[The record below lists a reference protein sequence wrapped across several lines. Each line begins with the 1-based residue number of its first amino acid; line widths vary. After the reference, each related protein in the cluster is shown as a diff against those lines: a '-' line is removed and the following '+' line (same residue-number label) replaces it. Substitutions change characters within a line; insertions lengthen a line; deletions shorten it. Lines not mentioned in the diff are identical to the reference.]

1 MTAQFLPLVVSAPSK
16 VILHGEHAVVY
27 GKTAVAASLDL
38 RTRMTI
44 KPHLTHVVVNFPDV
58 GLSDCWTVE
67 QLKELFKHR
76 PTDKIED
83 EVDMVYLDKIHDFLG
98 TDQSNLRMASVIC
111 FLYLY
116 SVMVSPDIIT
126 MEIHVESEI
135 PLGAGLGSSAALS
148 VCLSAGLTGV
158 LHQVKSLE
166 KNIFNHLSNS
176 AKKDICRLAFLSE
189 KILHGTPS
197 GIDNSVSTYGGLCK
211 FSDGVL
217 TPLPTTTTLSILLVN
232 TNVERN
238 TKDLVNKV
246 RLKYDS
252 HPKIIKP
259 VLESIDGVS
268 EAFLAL
274 LENMGTGNSTA
285 TYHEMEEL
293 IDYNQALLQSLGV
306 SHSALQD
313 ICNTVRQFGMHG
325 KLTGAGGGGFAFA
338 LVPPNIPE
346 KSLELARQ
354 TLEGAGY
361 TCCSTQVGGAG
372 VRISLQENSP
382 VQ

>member
-176 AKKDICRLAFLSE
+176 AKKDVCRLAFLSE

-372 VRISLQENSP
+372 VRISIQDNGP
-382 VQ
+382 V

>member
-1 MTAQFLPLVVSAPSK
+1 MPTQFLPLVVSAPSK

-44 KPHLTHVVVNFPDV
+44 KPHLTHIVVNFPDV

-67 QLKELFKHR
+67 QLKELFKHK
-76 PTDKIED
+76 PTERLEE
-83 EVDMVYLDKIHDFLG
+83 EVDLVYLDKIHDFLG

-116 SVMVSPDIIT
+116 SVLVSPDIIT
-126 MEIHVESEI
+126 MEIQVESEI

-158 LHQVKSLE
+158 LHQVQGLE

-176 AKKDICRLAFLSE
+176 AKKDVCRLAFLSE

-211 FSDGVL
+211 FSGGTL
-217 TPLPTTTTLSILLVN
+217 TPLPTSTPLSILLVN
-232 TNVERN
+232 TNIERN

-246 RLKYDS
+246 RMKYDS

-268 EAFLAL
+268 EAFLAV
-274 LENMGTGNSTA
+274 LENLETGNTTA
-285 TYHEMEEL
+285 SYLEMEEL

-306 SHSALQD
+306 SHPARQD
-313 ICNTVRQFGMHG
+313 VCNTVSQFGMHG

-338 LVPPNIPE
+338 LVPPSIPE
-346 KSLELARQ
+346 KSLNLARQ
-354 TLEGAGY
+354 TLESAGY
-361 TCCSTQVGGAG
+361 TCCTAEIGGTG
-372 VRISLQENSP
+372 VSVSIQEAAP
-382 VQ
+382 V

>member
-1 MTAQFLPLVVSAPSK
+1 MGEKLPCTRLTMPAQFLPLVVSAPSK

-44 KPHLTHVVVNFPDV
+44 KPHLTHIVVNFPDV

-67 QLKELFKHR
+67 QLKELFKHK
-76 PTDKIED
+76 PTERLED
-83 EVDMVYLDKIHDFLG
+83 EVDLVYLDKIHDFLG

-116 SVMVSPDIIT
+116 SVLVSPDIIT
-126 MEIHVESEI
+126 MEIQVESEI

-158 LHQVKSLE
+158 LHQVQGLE

-176 AKKDICRLAFLSE
+176 AKKDVCRLAFLSE

-211 FSDGVL
+211 FSGGTL
-217 TPLPTTTTLSILLVN
+217 TPLPTSTPLSILLVN
-232 TNVERN
+232 TNIERN

-246 RLKYDS
+246 RMKYDS
-252 HPKIIKP
+252 HPRIIKP

-268 EAFLAL
+268 EAFLAV
-274 LENMGTGNSTA
+274 LENLETGNT
-285 TYHEMEEL
+285 T
-293 IDYNQALLQSLGV
+293 
-306 SHSALQD
+306 ALQD
-313 ICNTVRQFGMHG
+313 VCNTVSQFGMHG

-338 LVPPNIPE
+338 LVPPSIHE
-346 KSLELARQ
+346 KSLNLARQ
-354 TLEGAGY
+354 TLESAGY
-361 TCCSTQVGGAG
+361 TRCTAEIGGTG
-372 VRISLQENSP
+372 VSVSIQEAAP
-382 VQ
+382 V